1 MVSCEGNQVGLFISN
16 MRNVEQQRYLI
27 IEMFLFM
34 LSNREVLSC

>member
-16 MRNVEQQRYLI
+16 MGYAEQQRYLI

-34 LSNREVLSC
+34 LKN